1 MTSSQQILGA
11 DPVNIKWNV
20 VRGDTAILQVQFF
33 EADEATEY
41 DTSTWDYTATAY
53 EPRSGEFYDLE
64 VESANGYAQIVA
76 PDYVTETWGTG
87 IKDNVATLRFDLQVT
102 IDNDEI
108 WTPVIGTIHV
118 IGDVTGGTL

>member
-11 DPVNIKWNV
+11 APANIKWNV
-20 VRGDTAILQVQFF
+20 VRGDTAVLLVQFL
-33 EADEATEY
+33 ESDEATEY
-41 DTSTWDYTATAY
+41 DTSTWDYLATAY
-53 EPRSGEFYDLE
+53 DPQGQEFYDLE
-64 VESANGYAQIVA
+64 VSASNGSAQITA

>member
-11 DPVNIKWNV
+11 APANIKWNV
-20 VRGDTAILQVQFF
+20 VRGDTAILQVQFL
-33 EADEATEY
+33 EADEETNY

-53 EPRSGEFYDLE
+53 DAVAREFYDLE
-64 VESANGYAQIVA
+64 VEASAGTAQIVA